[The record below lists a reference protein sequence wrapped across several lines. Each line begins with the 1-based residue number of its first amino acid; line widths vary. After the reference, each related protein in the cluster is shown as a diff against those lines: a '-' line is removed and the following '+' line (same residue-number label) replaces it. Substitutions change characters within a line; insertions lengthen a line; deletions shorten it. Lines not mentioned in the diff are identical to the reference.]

1 MDYETVPAEDFG
13 ASLQGLGINLLV
25 TDVKATAAFL
35 ADVFG
40 MGIHRRSD
48 DFAIVTYGNQV
59 FQLHADATDH
69 SNPLQGLLPEPP
81 RVGQGWNYAFVKQ
94 TQRPPWP
101 KPKPQAVRSLA

>member
-59 FQLHADATDH
+59 FQLHADATH
-69 SNPLQGLLPEPP
+69 HPTRYKACCPPP